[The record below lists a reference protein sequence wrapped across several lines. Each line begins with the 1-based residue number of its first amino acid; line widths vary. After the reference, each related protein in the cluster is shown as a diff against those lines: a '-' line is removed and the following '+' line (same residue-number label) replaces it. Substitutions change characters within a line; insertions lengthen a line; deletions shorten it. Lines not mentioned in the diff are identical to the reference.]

1 MIRLTL
7 SLVFIL
13 TFCGTGSIVT
23 SAMAID
29 GPLANATVSFGQWMS
44 GDPDAVPPVPPLDRY
59 PNNSPAGANNHEL
72 IPNVAKIKQGGS
84 VNFIISGLHL
94 PAIYE
99 DTQPELID
107 RDTLILTH
115 PVTGTAIPAGGII
128 NDANNRIYRGLDPQ
142 FLIASTTPQ
151 QVPRERDRV
160 EVVQFTKPGTY
171 LVICALRSH
180 FFNSTTQQFEMFGYV
195 TVLP

>member
-1 MIRLTL
+1 MIG
-7 SLVFIL
+7 VM
-13 TFCGTGSIVT
+13 TFCGMGLTAS

-29 GPLANATVSFGQWMS
+29 GPLANATVSFGQWKT
-44 GDPDAVPPVPPLDRY
+44 DREPPLDRY

-72 IPNVAKIKQGGS
+72 IPNVVKIKEGGS

-107 RDTLILTH
+107 RNTLILTH
-115 PVTGTAIPAGGII
+115 PSTGVAIPAGGVI
-128 NDANNRIYRGLDPQ
+128 NDVNNRVYRGLDPQ
-142 FLIASTTPQ
+142 FLIPSTNPQ

-171 LVICALRSH
+171 LVICALRNH
-180 FFNSTTQQFEMFGYV
+180 FFNPTSQEFEMFGFV
-195 TVLP
+195 KVLPGKGK